1 MCDVES
7 YIYLPL
13 LEEMGYMPKHKY
25 SYGSEIRAYI
35 NALAIKFGLNDKAMF
50 RTKIDSLAWNDQSK
64 DWTATLTSERTN
76 QPNSKIT
83 VRTQHAI
90 LAPGL
95 LLYPKL
101 PATPG
106 IELFKGHSFHTS
118 RWDYSFTGG
127 SPTDTDL
134 TKLQGKRVGIIGTG
148 ATAVQALPHLAKW
161 AKELVVFQRTPSGV
175 DERGQKETDTA
186 DWKTKIAVQPG
197 WHKERQ
203 QNFNLHITN
212 TIAPE
217 ENNKVNDQ
225 WTSLKAYHALIGGPG
240 IVGMEQVPS
249 HVTKLHTL
257 DLSRSERVR
266 QRVDDIVLDKTTA
279 SKLKAY
285 YPSWCKRPCFHDD
298 YLQSFNQ
305 PNVTLVD
312 TQGKGVDEITAT
324 GIIHDG
330 KEHELDLIIY
340 STGFRSPGIGSP
352 AGKANM
358 TVQGK
363 DGVDFDA
370 KYNSGEWSTLH
381 GVCSNGFPN
390 LWWPGMSQAGASA
403 NQLFVLDLLSDHV
416 SYMIKGAE
424 QKAKTMGKREDGEW
438 CVEVSKEAEAAW
450 AGEIMMRVA
459 GFSGLAGCTPSYLN
473 GEGKLDSMPMEE
485 KMKRARMGIWG
496 EGIVEFEKRLRG
508 WETAGGLEGL
518 EVSV

>member
-7 YIYLPL
+7 YVYLPL
-13 LEEMGYMPKHKY
+13 LEDMGYMPKHKY

-35 NALAIKFGLNDKAMF
+35 NASATRYGIHDKAMF
-50 RTKIDSLAWNDQSK
+50 RTKIDSLTWNDESK
-64 DWTATLTSERTN
+64 DWTATMTSERTN
-76 QPNSKIT
+76 KPNNKIT
-83 VRTQHAI
+83 VRTQHTV
-90 LAPGL
+90 LASGL

-106 IELFKGHSFHTS
+106 IESFKGHSFHTS

-127 SPTDTDL
+127 SPTDTAL
-134 TKLQGKRVGIIGTG
+134 SKLQGKRVGIIGTG

-161 AKELVVFQRTPSGV
+161 AKEFVVFQRTPSSV
-175 DERGQKETDTA
+175 DERGQKATDPA
-186 DWKTKIAVQPG
+186 EWNASIAVKPG

-212 TIAPE
+212 TLAPE
-217 ENNKVNDQ
+217 QDNKVNDQ
-225 WTSLKAYHALIGGPG
+225 WTKVQSYHALIGGPG

-257 DLSRSERVR
+257 DFPRSERVR
-266 QRVDDIVLDKTTA
+266 QRVDDTVLDKTTA

-298 YLQSFNQ
+298 YLQCFNQ

-312 TQGKGVDEITAT
+312 TQGKGVDQITSK

-330 KEHELDLIIY
+330 KEHALDLIIY
-340 STGFRSPGIGSP
+340 STGFRSPVIGSP
-352 AGKANM
+352 AGKAHI
-358 TVQGK
+358 TVKGK
-363 DGVDFDA
+363 GGLDFDE
-370 KYNSGEWSTLH
+370 KYDSGEWSTLH

-390 LWWPGMSQAGASA
+390 LWWAGMSQAGASA
-403 NQLFVLDLLSDHV
+403 NQSFVLDLLSDHV

-424 QKAKTMGKREDGEW
+424 EVAKDKGMQEDGKW
-438 CVEVSKEAEAAW
+438 CVEVTKAAEAAW

-473 GEGKLDSMPMEE
+473 GEGKMDSLPMEQ
-485 KMKRARMGIWG
+485 KMKGARMGIFG
-496 EGIVEFEKRLRG
+496 EGIVEYEKKLHK
-508 WETAGGLEGL
+508 WEAAGGLEGL
-518 EVSV
+518 EISV